1 MSKLTAAKS
10 TLLIVVVGILSLSA
24 LPLQAAIRQQIN
36 PSLTEVNHKHIALTW
51 GDIWD
56 RVRRKKG
63 KNGSRGDD
71 KNKLLCL
78 ITPGKLRSTD
88 ENGAY
93 EKGTIKVWG
102 EQPLFLWQGVM
113 EGIEVRHLRS
123 NELIWSQTLEPTTN
137 RITYQGEELEP
148 EQVYFWRETVPL
160 DTLPTKITFRIMNKE
175 DRDRISTELAELESQ
190 LETEGASESDITL
203 ARVTYFANLQLWSD
217 ALQAAYSVENPSGE
231 LADFIAKFEAHNF
244 CPSEEGD

>member
-10 TLLIVVVGILSLSA
+10 TLLIVIVGILSLSA
-24 LPLQAAIRQQIN
+24 LPLQAAIRQQVN

-51 GDIWD
+51 GDIWE
-56 RVRRKKG
+56 RLRRKKG
-63 KNGSRGDD
+63 KKGSRGDN

-78 ITPGKLRSTD
+78 ITPGKLRS
-88 ENGAY
+88 AY

-137 RITYQGEELEP
+137 KITYQGEELEP

-160 DTLPTKITFRIMNKE
+160 ATLPTKIVFRIMNKE
-175 DRDRISTELAELESQ
+175 ERDRISTELAELESQ
-190 LETEGASESDITL
+190 LETEGASESDIIL
-203 ARVTYFANLQLWSD
+203 ARVNYFAERQLWSD
-217 ALQAAYSVENPSGE
+217 ALQEAYSVENPSGE
-231 LADFIAKFEAHNF
+231 LADFIEKFEAHNF
-244 CPSEEGD
+244 CPPQGGN